1 MQLARRALELLLPP
15 AAPPDRLVV
24 AVADNEPQAELITQR
39 LRAEGIESLCQTV
52 GGVGFWAPWNPIG
65 PREIIV
71 NARDAERALLVL
83 EAAGHPHHDE
93 PRRPSRPGR
102 RRRGDSR

>member
-1 MQLARRALELLLPP
+1 MGVVRRIVDLLAPP
-15 AAPPDRLVV
+15 AGGPDRLVV

-39 LRAEGIESLCQTV
+39 LRAEGIESMYQTV

-83 EAAGHPHHDE
+83 DAAGHPHHDE

-102 RRRGDSR
+102 HRRGDAR